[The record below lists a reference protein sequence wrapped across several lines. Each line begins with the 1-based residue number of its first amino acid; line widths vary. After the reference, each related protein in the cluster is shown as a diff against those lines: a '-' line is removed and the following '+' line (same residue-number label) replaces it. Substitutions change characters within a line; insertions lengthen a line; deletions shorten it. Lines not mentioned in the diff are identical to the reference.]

1 MVHMGS
7 TRRNDERTVAGC
19 HRRMRRTDREVVDP
33 GMVERIIRD
42 CRIVDV
48 AYADAEGMT
57 IIPMNFGYMI
67 RPDGLPTLYF
77 HSASHGRKIDAIR
90 AAGNALPVAV
100 SMRTDCKPIK
110 GRTPCGW
117 GEAFRSVVATG
128 TASIVEAMEE
138 RREGLRLLM
147 AHQADMPDV
156 TFTDQQVNSV
166 TVWRIDLDHV
176 TGKVHE

>member
-1 MVHMGS
+1 
-7 TRRNDERTVAGC
+7 
-19 HRRMRRTDREVVDP
+19 MRRTDREVVDP

-57 IIPMNFGYMI
+57 IIPMNFGYVI

-100 SMRTDCKPIK
+100 SMRTDCRPIE

-117 GEAFRSVVATG
+117 GEAFRSVAATG

-176 TGKVHE
+176 TGKVHERPVG